1 MAELIRP
8 AAPPGIV
15 DSQEAIARQTDTAI
29 AEVERLFEQELAELA
44 AEAKITQYLSVLASR
59 RVRMKLRKL

>member
-8 AAPPGIV
+8 ADPSRNV